1 MTNKVAKKMNKRIVI
16 NKLVL
21 SGLTLI
27 AFSPS
32 IANEPKV
39 KQRTVCT
46 SRRVNTCAKVGTF
59 FLTLFWLIQPTN

>member
-1 MTNKVAKKMNKRIVI
+1 MTNKKVI
-16 NKLVL
+16 TKLVL
-21 SGLTLI
+21 SGLALI

-32 IANEPKV
+32 LANEPRV
-39 KQRTVCT
+39 KSRTVCT